1 MGAKSGAYV
10 FPRTWPR
17 QRSPLPRPRQPT
29 AGHFFGK
36 VAQVPEKDGNDL
48 EWSNVGRSYRFMAGW
63 YLLPSFAIAMLVAL
77 SQFL

>member
-1 MGAKSGAYV
+1 M
-10 FPRTWPR
+10 
-17 QRSPLPRPRQPT
+17 
-29 AGHFFGK
+29 
-36 VAQVPEKDGNDL
+36 AQVPEKDGNDL